1 MKSFLL
7 HCLFAA
13 AGSSACLAA
22 TYPLASQQNRAGAV
36 NDPGTVLLSTGDGS
50 GFAAIDDTFSGQVV
64 VTATIQFDTFGGAN
78 AHAGLELADGANPR
92 LALGNGA
99 GSSNWGGSAAST
111 SFDIPGA
118 IPVATGSPRTLSLVI
133 DYVAGADD
141 HATVRI
147 DGSGATGDFTFT
159 GDCSFGEIRVRNA
172 DCVVDFTKLSVVVIR
187 APQPGAANPALAFLE
202 AGEIEP
208 QGWIKEQ
215 MRLDLEDGYYPHYP
229 AINSTVTHELFV
241 HQDRFSRQGYN
252 GLADWWSG
260 EHEGYWKDGLLRMAF
275 L

>member
-92 LALGNGA
+92 LALGNGGIA
-99 GSSNWGGSAAST
+99 
-111 SFDIPGA
+111 
-118 IPVATGSPRTLSLVI
+118 PV
-133 DYVAGADD
+133 
-141 HATVRI
+141 
-147 DGSGATGDFTFT
+147 
-159 GDCSFGEIRVRNA
+159 
-172 DCVVDFTKLSVVVIR
+172 
-187 APQPGAANPALAFLE
+187 PA
-202 AGEIEP
+202 AGEFVSTGASIGVVLLLP
-208 QGWIKEQ
+208 FAGLWLHA
-215 MRLDLEDGYYPHYP
+215 RLKRRD
-229 AINSTVTHELFV
+229 
-241 HQDRFSRQGYN
+241 Q
-252 GLADWWSG
+252 
-260 EHEGYWKDGLLRMAF
+260 
-275 L
+275 